1 MRGTIFGFAGS
12 AGTHSLAQSMIKRSI
27 RPLLAAMLLLVSSV
41 AAAAQQA
48 APGQRNQSSLIGTWT
63 GTATIPLPDS
73 SLVLPVTYT
82 FTQGP
87 SGITGSAF
95 VPGQGTGPISNVVRE
110 GVKVRFRV
118 ETTQG
123 KLEHDATL
131 GADGAMEGMVN
142 LNNAPVAKFKVAI
155 KK

>member
-1 MRGTIFGFAGS
+1 MT
-12 AGTHSLAQSMIKRSI
+12 
-27 RPLLAAMLLLVSSV
+27 LLALS
-41 AAAAQQA
+41 AAAGAQPSASRPATQ
-48 APGQRNQSSLIGTWT
+48 PTLVGTWS

-82 FTQGP
+82 FTQGA

-95 VPGQGTGPISNVVRE
+95 VPGQGTGPISNVVRD
-110 GVKVRFRV
+110 GARIRFRV
-118 ETTQG
+118 ETVQG
-123 KLEHDATL
+123 KLEHDATF
-131 GADGAMEGMVN
+131 GADGSMEGMVN